1 LYRVRLRLLTARV
14 AVLTERHRIAREIH
28 DTLGQ
33 GFAGVSIQLEGVM
46 ETLRQSPEIAE
57 KHLDQARSLVRRSM
71 EQARRSVLALHPEDL
86 DDIDLAAALQRV
98 AADVTAGSTV
108 RIDMDVTGTRQ
119 HLSAETAWHLLQI
132 GREALSNAVRHA
144 QATRIRIGIAYGDRS
159 VELKVTDDGRGFDG
173 SVVEAGG
180 GFGMVGMRERAQLI
194 RAVLSVRSEAKHGTV
209 VTVLVPT
216 R

>member
-1 LYRVRLRLLTARV
+1 
-14 AVLTERHRIAREIH
+14 
-28 DTLGQ
+28 
-33 GFAGVSIQLEGVM
+33 
-46 ETLRQSPEIAE
+46 
-57 KHLDQARSLVRRSM
+57 M

-144 QATRIRIGIAYGDRS
+144 QPTRIRIGIAYGDRS
-159 VELKVTDDGRGFDG
+159 VDLKVTDDGRGFDG
-173 SVVEAGG
+173 SDPQASG
-180 GFGMVGMRERAQLI
+180 GFGMVSMRERAQLI
-194 RAVLSVRSEAKHGTV
+194 HAVLNVHSASNHGTE
-209 VTVLVPT
+209 VTVTVPT